1 MLALMP
7 PSPPTTDFLATPP
20 LTMSLAVLPHT
31 SVGLPSSPAPLSYPS
46 ISSTGPSKRPK
57 LSLNTTQLPKS
68 LGKSNTALRIETLSV
83 ASPTS
88 RNTFQNA
95 FGPLSAQ
102 PPSARPPANR
112 INTPTPLRASSS
124 DSVISSASSTSTTSS
139 EAYATSASSTD
150 SLSPPVPYRLP
161 YNNKSILTN
170 GPLPRGRSRKS
181 YTTTTMPMF
190 SSPKKVSFKAPLTEE
205 IHTVKYTMAHIDLE
219 SSSSSISTLNLPPPS
234 LVLRG
239 QAKTLALSTKSDDTS
254 DQQAKQDDSNNKIE
268 PKTPSVGE
276 KRESSDEDDS
286 DTCPSTPVTRRN
298 PKRRRE
304 WVWTLG
310 PLKTE
315 SDDIATSGDV
325 VIRSSDDEST
335 DKH

>member
-1 MLALMP
+1 
-7 PSPPTTDFLATPP
+7 
-20 LTMSLAVLPHT
+20 
-31 SVGLPSSPAPLSYPS
+31 
-46 ISSTGPSKRPK
+46 KRPK

-95 FGPLSAQ
+95 FGPLDTQ
-102 PPSARPPANR
+102 PQSARPLPNR
-112 INTPTPLRASSS
+112 IDTSTPLRASSS
-124 DSVISSASSTSTTSS
+124 DSVISSASSTSTSSS
-139 EAYATSASSTD
+139 EASATSASSTD
-150 SLSPPVPYRLP
+150 SLTPPVPYRLP

-181 YTTTTMPMF
+181 YTTAMPIF
-190 SSPKKVSFKAPLTEE
+190 STPKKVSFKAPLTEE
-205 IHTVKYTMAHIDLE
+205 IHTVKYTMAHIDIE

-234 LVLRG
+234 LLLRG
-239 QAKTLALSTKSDDTS
+239 QSKTPALSTKPDESSDR
-254 DQQAKQDDSNNKIE
+254 QAKQDESNNRLE
-268 PKTPSVGE
+268 PKAKTPSVGD

-304 WVWTLG
+304 WVWTLA
-310 PLKTE
+310 PLKTQS
-315 SDDIATSGDV
+315 SDDIATS
-325 VIRSSDDEST
+325 E
-335 DKH
+335 